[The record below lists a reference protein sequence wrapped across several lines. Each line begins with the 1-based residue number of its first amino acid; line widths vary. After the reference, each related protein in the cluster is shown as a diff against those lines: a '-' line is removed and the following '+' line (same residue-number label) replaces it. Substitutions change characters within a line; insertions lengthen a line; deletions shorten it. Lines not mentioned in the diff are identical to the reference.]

1 LSTTAAVVSVAAVAL
16 LFVALVATLLIAWR
30 RRRADRAGRVA
41 TGAAVGVGSGAADT
55 GAGPSIA
62 PGSPTTAPGS
72 PAIDAASGAHA
83 ATRAP
88 ADHGPADHGP
98 AAVGPWLT
106 TWPLASESWERA
118 IRHEDDRL
126 ARYPHRAAVAI
137 AELDGVDIVIER
149 YGRPAEE
156 RLARAVEDTLRRI
169 ARSTDVVARIG
180 RRRVAVLLVETDEGG
195 AERYAHRVRLATDL
209 WLEAVALPLR
219 MRVAVAD
226 PPIGGTLATALET
239 AESRLATERSL
250 LDYERDRHETS
261 HPPGRWSPGEVR

>member
-30 RRRADRAGRVA
+30 RRRADQASRAA
-41 TGAAVGVGSGAADT
+41 TGAAVGVGSGAADS

-62 PGSPTTAPGS
+62 PASPSTVPGS
-72 PAIDAASGAHA
+72 PAIDDASGAHA
-83 ATRAP
+83 ATLAP
-88 ADHGPADHGP
+88 ADHRPADHGP

-126 ARYPHRAAVAI
+126 ARYPPRAAVAI
-137 AELDGVDIVIER
+137 AELDGVDIVIDR

-169 ARSTDVVARIG
+169 ARRTDVVARIG

-195 AERYAHRVRLATDL
+195 AERYAHRARLATDL

-219 MRVAVAD
+219 MRVAVAA
-226 PPIGGTLATALET
+226 PPIGGTLAGALET
-239 AESRLATERSL
+239 AESRLADEHAMLDHERNS
-250 LDYERDRHETS
+250 HEAQYPT
-261 HPPGRWSPGEVR
+261 GRRSPGEVR